1 MRTLNASDFEPV
13 ETGAMRPKALTRPLT
28 ASDFEPVTP
37 TPAEGGF
44 LSQALHQI
52 GRNLTDLVEHPISSA
67 LTMIP
72 GEPEFVQAYQHGL
85 TPEQRK
91 QYVEP
96 FGAGDPAT
104 LMRFGLYTDPKELA
118 AARERVR
125 QANKAALDRLQDSPL
140 RRALWAALQPG
151 AAPLQTAEYAVL
163 GGLGGGFGE
172 GVGEI
177 LWPPAKG
184 ILGATGAGVALSV
197 PAAMREPTAGK
208 AVGDIATG
216 GILGGTLG
224 TAGHVYGALTKRVK
238 VPESPKSPRIIT
250 LHDFEAVSPPE
261 PGVEGAKPVAAEAAP
276 SEVKAAQ
283 PKAPELAAS
292 SEAKPPPKP
301 VAKSALTKASRTL
314 GKLSDELK
322 AWIAPETRGPTA
334 ADTAQVIR
342 SHAAE
347 NRATA
352 LREAFGARPEL
363 KGNPISETVAGFR
376 SYFRR
381 LPPAERW
388 DFVLKIQKG
397 EIDKLPEPLQPL
409 ARIMRRGFD
418 ESYKQINEIKEG
430 ALSYRENYFS
440 QLWKDPEKAKEVFSS
455 TPATA
460 GGRSLEGSKSF
471 MKMRKYPTI
480 ADGLA
485 AGLEPRFDNPVD
497 LYLAG
502 IYEQRRFIMGQRILQ
517 TLKDEGL
524 VKFYRI
530 GQAPSGWARIDD
542 KIGTVRQYVPG
553 EKGYIVRGYYMAP
566 EPAARVI
573 NNFLSPSLRSRS
585 AWFRGFDTI
594 ATGIN
599 TFRVG
604 FSAFHMMLESVNDM
618 AVGTGRGVGR
628 AIGALFTG
636 DAERALRSLK
646 EIGERGTPF
655 GVYRNYV
662 TGSKITRA
670 LLEPGSGGEE
680 FEYAL
685 QNVIRAGG
693 SFGPQQYDSM
703 ARSFAEAA
711 DEVGL
716 FSTPRWVIHQVSR
729 PIMEYLVPRVKLGA
743 FFQLSE
749 SALEDA
755 EIRAGR
761 PLTPKEQIA
770 ILQRTWDHVDNIFG
784 QLARDNLFMTN
795 GMKDALRL
803 FISFPGWNIGST
815 RLIGGVL
822 RGAGRVGIGREL
834 SAADRD
840 SLEFAAGLLL
850 TTALYHFLL
859 QYAMTGQWPQSW
871 RDVIIG
877 ARTGRLNPDGSPERV
892 RLPSYLRDAVGLSQH
907 PLLTIKSK
915 ASPGIQIISDLA
927 SNQNYWGDE
936 IYNPHDPVYLKAKQI
951 GEYLSQYVTP
961 FSIQAAQR
969 AQEPGAKVLS
979 LFGITPVPRWLTE
992 SPARA
997 LLDEYSRQARGSAT
1011 PEQVEISRKRSQLRQ
1026 MRQKGDVQAF
1036 RAALAQAR
1044 KSWLTRRGAQQLL
1057 REVMEPPGLEAFKHL
1072 TLEQA
1077 LQVYALANAD
1087 ERKQWTGA
1095 LLHKLMHADPLEID
1109 NNREAIKAAL
1119 ATIRQDRAKMPAP
1132 AAAGAP

>member
-1 MRTLNASDFEPV
+1 MRALNASDFEPV
-13 ETGAMRPKALTRPLT
+13 ETGAVRPKALARPLT
-28 ASDFEPVTP
+28 ASDFEPATP

-125 QANKAALDRLQDSPL
+125 QANKAALDRLQNSPL

-163 GGLGGGFGE
+163 GGLGGGLGE
-172 GVGEI
+172 GIGEV
-177 LWPPAKG
+177 LWPAAKG
-184 ILGATGAGVALSV
+184 VLGAAGAGAALGV

-224 TAGHVYGALTKRVK
+224 AAGRVYGALTKRVK

-250 LHDFEAVSPPE
+250 LHDFEEVSPPE
-261 PGVEGAKPVAAEAAP
+261 PSVEGVKPVAAEAAP

-283 PKAPELAAS
+283 P
-292 SEAKPPPKP
+292 EAPKP
-301 VAKSALTKASRTL
+301 VAKSILTKPSRTL

-322 AWIAPETRGPTA
+322 AWVAPETRGPEAAGTA
-334 ADTAQVIR
+334 RVIR
-342 SHAAE
+342 SHAGE
-347 NRATA
+347 NRAAA
-352 LREAFGARPEL
+352 LKEAFGVRPEL

-376 SYFRR
+376 SYFRQR
-381 LPPAERW
+381 PPEERW

-409 ARIMRRGFD
+409 ARIMRRGFED
-418 ESYKQINEIKEG
+418 SYKRINAIKEG
-430 ALSYRENYFS
+430 ALSYRENYFP
-440 QLWKDPEKAKEVFSS
+440 QLWTDPEKAKALLAS

-460 GGRSLEGSKSF
+460 GGRSLEGLKSF
-471 MKMRKYPTI
+471 KKMRKYPTI

-485 AGLEPRFDNPVD
+485 AGLEPRFDNPID

-502 IYEQRRFIMGQRILQ
+502 IYEQRRFVMGQQILRA
-517 TLKDEGL
+517 LKDEGL
-524 VKFYRI
+524 VKFYRV
-530 GQAPSGWARIDD
+530 GQAPAGWARIDD
-542 KIGTVRQYVPG
+542 KIAVVRQYVPD

-594 ATGIN
+594 AAGIN

-604 FSAFHMMLESVNDM
+604 FSAFHMTLESVNDM
-618 AVGTGRGVGR
+618 AVGTGRGVGQ

-636 DAERALRSLK
+636 DPERALRSFR
-646 EIGERGTPF
+646 EIGGRGTPL
-655 GVYRNYV
+655 GVYLDYSA
-662 TGSKITRA
+662 GSKITHA
-670 LLEPGSGGEE
+670 LFEPGSEGEQ
-680 FEYAL
+680 FERAVR
-685 QNVIRAGG
+685 NVIRAGG

-703 ARSFAEAA
+703 GRSFAEAA

-716 FSTPRWVIHQVSR
+716 FSAPRWVTHQVSR

-743 FFQLSE
+743 FFRLSE

-755 EIRAGR
+755 EIRNG
-761 PLTPKEQIA
+761 PLTPEEQTA

-784 QLARDNLFMTN
+784 QLVRDNLFMTN

-803 FISFPGWNIGST
+803 FISFPGWNIGSA
-815 RLIGGVL
+815 RLIGGML
-822 RGAGRVGIGREL
+822 RGAARIGTGGRL
-834 SAADRD
+834 SGADRN

-850 TTALYHFLL
+850 TTALYHSLL
-859 QYAMTGQWPQSW
+859 QYAMTGQWPQNW

-877 ARTGRLNPDGSPERV
+877 ARTGKLNPDGSPERV
-892 RLPSYLRDAVGLSQH
+892 RLPSYLRDALGLSRH
-907 PLLTIKSK
+907 PWLTIKSK
-915 ASPGIQIISDLA
+915 ASPGIQVISDLLN
-927 SNQNYWGDE
+927 NQNYWGDE
-936 IYNPHDPVYLKAKQI
+936 IYNPTDPVYTKAKQI
-951 GEYLSQYVTP
+951 GEYLSQYATP
-961 FSIQAAQR
+961 FSIQAAR
-969 AQEPGAKVLS
+969 HAQDPQAEILS

-992 SPARA
+992 TPAEA
-997 LLDEYSRQARGSAT
+997 LLDQYSRQARGSAT
-1011 PEQVEISRKRSQLRQ
+1011 PEQAEISHERSQLRQ
-1026 MRQKGDVQAF
+1026 MLRKGDIEGF
-1036 RAALAQAR
+1036 RAAYAQAR
-1044 KSWLTRRGAQQLL
+1044 KRWLTKRGTLEVLRGAT
-1057 REVMEPPGLEAFKHL
+1057 EPPGFEAFKHL

-1077 LQVYALANAD
+1077 LQVYALANTD
-1087 ERKQWTGA
+1087 ERKQWTGP
-1095 LLHKLMHADPLEID
+1095 LLSKLTHADPVEIE
-1109 NNREAIKAAL
+1109 NNREAIKSAL
-1119 ATIRQDRAKMPAP
+1119 AAMRQDIAKMPASA